1 VCEALAAEGVEYV
14 FGLPGNPEL
23 LYNDLYEFPQVTPVL
38 VRHETSAVFM
48 AMAYARVSG
57 RVGVVHSSPGPG
69 MANLVPGLLEAS
81 YACSPIVCVV
91 SAASRVDEGRGGFQ
105 DSPSL
110 DMVRPVTKWATRID
124 LADRTTWAMQR
135 AFALARNGRPGPVF
149 VEIPG
154 DVAGTPAE
162 MPDYR
167 SPLAPRAGADLDV
180 VRQTAELFAEAER
193 PVIWAGGGVGLAGA
207 ERALVELA
215 ERLDAPVVT
224 TPSGRGS
231 IPENHRLAFGLVG
244 LYRTHSSA
252 RPVDEADLVL
262 VVGSRLEEF
271 QTGLG
276 RYFPRGARVVQVD
289 VDPSEIERNVAVDAA
304 IVGDAKLVLARLAE
318 AVRRIEN
325 RAWTADLVAFKE
337 EFEEQVE
344 VECAPDDGP
353 LRTKQVVHALNRVFD
368 DGFVLVNENGGQDLW
383 SYYCPYVKVTE
394 HRGCVAPAEQTCMG
408 SGVSG
413 AIGAKLARP
422 QAHVICVTGDG
433 AFQMSMK
440 EIPTAVQYRAPVL
453 WVVLDNS
460 SLHWVKWI
468 AKATGERY
476 LAVDFEAQPD
486 LAVLAEAS
494 GAHAERIDEPGALLD
509 ALGRARRALDE
520 GRPAVLVCA
529 IDTWDYPEGFVE
541 FHREVWGL
549 ELPQE
554 GRVP

>member
-1 VCEALAAEGVEYV
+1 
-14 FGLPGNPEL
+14 
-23 LYNDLYEFPQVTPVL
+23 
-38 VRHETSAVFM
+38 M

-57 RVGVVHSSPGPG
+57 RVGVVHASPGPG
-69 MANLVPGLLEAS
+69 IANLVPGLLEAF
-81 YACSPIVCVV
+81 YACSPVVSFV

-105 DSPSL
+105 DTPSL

-124 LADRTTWAMQR
+124 LAERTAWTMQR
-135 AFALARNGRPGPVF
+135 AFAVARNGKPGPVF

-154 DVAGTPAE
+154 DVAGTAAE
-162 MPDYR
+162 TPEYR
-167 SPLAPRAGADLDV
+167 PSLAPRAGGDPGDV
-180 VRQTAELFAEAER
+180 ERAATLLGEAER
-193 PVIWAGGGVGLAGA
+193 PVIWAGGGVTLAGA

-231 IPENHRLAFGLVG
+231 ISEEHRLAFGLVG
-244 LYRTHSSA
+244 LYRTRSSA
-252 RPVDEADLVL
+252 RPVDEADAVL

-276 RYFPRGARVVQVD
+276 RYFARGARVVQVD
-289 VDPSEIERNVAVDAA
+289 VDPFEIERNVTADEA
-304 IVGDAKLVLARLAE
+304 IAGDAKVVLEQLAE
-318 AVRRIEN
+318 AARPVEGRP
-325 RAWTADLVAFKE
+325 WTADLVAFRE
-337 EFEEQVE
+337 EYEGQVE
-344 VECAPDDGP
+344 LECAPNGGP
-353 LRTKQVVHALNRVFD
+353 LLTKQVVHALNRVFD

-383 SYYCPYVKVTE
+383 SYYCPYLKVTE
-394 HRGCVAPAEQTCMG
+394 HRGCVAPAEQTIMG
-408 SGVSG
+408 LGVAG

-422 QAHVICVTGDG
+422 QSHVICVTGDG
-433 AFQMSMK
+433 AFQMYVK
-440 EIPTAVQYRAPVL
+440 ELPTAVQYVAPVL
-453 WVVLDNS
+453 WIVLDNS

-486 LAVLAEAS
+486 LAAVAEAS
-494 GAHAERIDEPGALLD
+494 GAHAERIDASDDLLG
-509 ALGRARRALDE
+509 ALGRARGALEE

-549 ELPQE
+549 ELPAE
-554 GRVP
+554 AGSA